1 MAPTARVQFSPV
13 TPFLLRAR
21 LTASRRPLKPAFE
34 VQFLGPQ
41 PLAAG
46 AIGSAS
52 DSDSEGSRFEAW
64 AASQSFTRASSEG
77 QDGTLRTY
85 KSGFDSSCPYQFS
98 AGRPIAQDTALRTL
112 KLGLESPLVDQVS
125 RCRPTGEALDCR
137 SRLDGFD
144 SRTPRQ
150 VFRGCR
156 LTAGSLVL
164 TQRMRVQLSPALPR
178 GCRLIGQDRCLS
190 SSGCG
195 IVTRRPYQVSGYKL
209 CRRSTRL
216 LIERAQFDSVMAH
229 QVVPR

>member
-1 MAPTARVQFSPV
+1 MESRQS
-13 TPFLLRAR
+13 LKL
-21 LTASRRPLKPAFE
+21 ASGVRFAHPL
-34 VQFLGPQ
+34 

-46 AIGSAS
+46 AIGGAPR
-52 DSDSEGSRFEAW
+52 SERGGSRFEAW
-64 AASQSFTRASSEG
+64 AASQFTRASSKG

-112 KLGLESPLVDQVS
+112 KLGLESPLVDQFS
-125 RCRPTGEALDCR
+125 RWRPTGGAPNCR

-150 VFRGCR
+150 VLRGCR
-156 LTAGSLVL
+156 LTAGFLVL
-164 TQRMRVQLSPALPR
+164 TQKMRVQLSPALPW

-209 CRRSTRL
+209 WRRSTRL

>member
-1 MAPTARVQFSPV
+1 MA
-13 TPFLLRAR
+13 AR
-21 LTASRRPLKPAFE
+21 LTLTQKVP
-34 VQFLGPQ
+34 
-41 PLAAG
+41 
-46 AIGSAS
+46 
-52 DSDSEGSRFEAW
+52 GSRPGRPARFFAGIV
-64 AASQSFTRASSEG
+64 Q
-77 QDGTLRTY
+77 RT
-85 KSGFDSSCPYQFS
+85 GRNATNVQIGVRLLMPVPCFA
-98 AGRPIAQDTALRTL
+98 AGRPIAQDAALRTL
-112 KLGLESPLVDQVS
+112 KLGLESPLVDQFS

-209 CRRSTRL
+209 WRRSTRL